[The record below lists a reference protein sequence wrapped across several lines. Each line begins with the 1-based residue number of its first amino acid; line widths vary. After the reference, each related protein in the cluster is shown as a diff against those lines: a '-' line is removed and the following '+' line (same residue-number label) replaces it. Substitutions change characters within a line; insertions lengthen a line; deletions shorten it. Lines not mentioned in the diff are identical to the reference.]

1 MSADASTASAKR
13 KAGLLLILLSLG
25 YFLAYFDRLLMTVVG
40 EMVKSEFQLS
50 DKQLSLL
57 NGAAFTLIYGLCGIP
72 MGWLG
77 DRFSRKKIIA
87 WSLAAWS
94 VLTAACGAAQ
104 SFAQLAIAR
113 AGVGVGESGLVPVAN
128 SLIADTYP
136 PAKRPLAIAIFFAGG
151 LIGILVCF
159 LAGTWV
165 ASHYGWRAAFL
176 VAGPPGLILAVV
188 VALYAKEPPRETVL
202 SGSSASDAPTVGL
215 VWRNRAL
222 RWLLLG
228 GAVSTYINIGIVQ
241 WLPNFFIRSHGLT
254 LAEIGLFFGPVLSLG
269 MTVGMLAGGWI
280 GNRIAAVSLTRL
292 IWMSAA
298 VLVAVVPCYLL
309 IFWSP
314 SLPVALGATFV
325 GTALSV
331 LYSAPFS
338 AAWQS
343 LCDPRARGTAAGLAS
358 FANSM
363 VGGALCSYL
372 VGMLSDYWAPT
383 LGRESLRQAL
393 IVSMLICLVAA
404 LMFAYSARLAT
415 QAQKAHG

>member
-188 VALYAKEPPRETVL
+188 VALYAKEPPREKVL